1 MDNDVINA
9 KEIFDKIMTPV
20 QLPDMLRPPL
30 VTNARQMAEVQQAI
44 DEQKRYIAKKD
55 VAIFQTAQAAV
66 EQNKLLVEQIKSLQ
80 QQNQLLQ
87 QLYQQAQKEA
97 EDRKKDADESKAAAR
112 HNKIFGW
119 VSFAV
124 GTAIGL
130 AGVLVGIL
138 V

>member
-1 MDNDVINA
+1 MDN
-9 KEIFDKIMTPV
+9 
-20 QLPDMLRPPL
+20 
-30 VTNARQMAEVQQAI
+30 
-44 DEQKRYIAKKD
+44 EQKAILLQHIRDFQPIVANSAYTAAQIQEVSDRIEQHNAQKD
-55 VAIFQTAQAAV
+55 AAIFQTAQAAV